1 MMMSI
6 KSFAPPLAA
15 TALAIAGFVLPSIAS
30 AQDIPSYAQPNGDQ
44 TIHGR
49 IASVNGTFNIS
60 VRDDG
65 GYLDNVEL
73 HQGTIINPTGLTLA
87 TGMTVTIAGIPNGGE
102 FDATEIDT
110 PYQYDGPLPVPYY
123 YGPGW
128 WYPGYAYGYGPS
140 FGLTLFFGGGG
151 WGFEHRGFY
160 GRPFAYNGRGFVPS
174 GGFVGVRAPLAGGRV
189 TEPVGRATQGAWRS
203 FATSRA
209 GYTAP
214 ASRGYAGGAARGY
227 AGSTARGY
235 AGSTARGYA
244 GSTARGYAPSYA
256 GGAARSYSAGARG
269 YSAGARG
276 YSAGAARSS
285 AGARGAA
292 RSGSASRGGGSHGRH

>member
-15 TALAIAGFVLPSIAS
+15 AALAIAGFVLPSIAS
-30 AQDIPSYAQPNGDQ
+30 AQDVPSYAQPNRDQ

-73 HQGTIINPTGLTLA
+73 HQGTIINPTGLTLEP
-87 TGMTVTIAGIPNGGE
+87 GMTVTIAGIPNGGE

-110 PYQYDGPLPVPYY
+110 PYHYDGPLPVPYY

-128 WYPGYAYGYGPS
+128 WYPGYGYGYGPS

-160 GRPFAYNGRGFVPS
+160 GRPFAYNGRGYVPS
-174 GGFVGVRAPLAGGRV
+174 GGFIGVRAPLAGGRAI
-189 TEPVGRATQGAWRS
+189 EPAGRATQGAWRS
-203 FATSRA
+203 FATSRG

-214 ASRGYAGGAARGY
+214 ASRGYAG
-227 AGSTARGY
+227 STARG
-235 AGSTARGYA
+235 S
-244 GSTARGYAPSYA
+244 APSYA
-256 GGAARSYSAGARG
+256 GGAARSYSSGARG
-269 YSAGARG
+269 YSAGGRG
-276 YSAGAARSS
+276 YSTGAARGASS
-285 AGARGAA
+285 GARGSA
-292 RSGSASRGGGSHGRH
+292 RSASSSRGGGSPHHR